1 MGGRVAGGRDRDYK
15 LVALGFAEALARR
28 DYSTAWAITSK
39 QYRTVTTMEAMQAL
53 FEAIVPTDWKSVG
66 PIEIGTT
73 MESWP
78 GQEPGDLGWVYVSI
92 GGDVYSE
99 AVTVVVA
106 LEDGESRI
114 RSVEFGRP

>member
-1 MGGRVAGGRDRDYK
+1 MAGGSDRVYK
-15 LVALGFAEALARR
+15 GVALSFAEALARR
-28 DYSTAWAITSK
+28 DYPAAYGMTSK
-39 QYRTVTTMEAMQAL
+39 QYRAVTTMEAMQVS
-53 FEAIVPTDWKSVG
+53 FEAIVPTDWNSVG

-78 GQEPGDLGWVYVSI
+78 GRESDDLGWVYVSI

-106 LEDGESRI
+106 LEDGEPRV
-114 RSVEFGRP
+114 RTVEFGRP

>member
-1 MGGRVAGGRDRDYK
+1 VAGGRDRDYK

-28 DYSTAWAITSK
+28 DYPAAWAMTSK
-39 QYRTVTTMEAMQAL
+39 PYQAATTMEAMQVL
-53 FEAIVPTDWKSVG
+53 FEEIVPTDWTSVG

-73 MESWP
+73 MDSWP
-78 GQEPGDLGWVYVSI
+78 GQEPGDLGRAYVSI

-106 LEDGESRI
+106 LEDGESRV

>member
-1 MGGRVAGGRDRDYK
+1 MIRNPDYK
-15 LVALGFAEALARR
+15 LVALGFAEGLARR
-28 DYSTAWAITSK
+28 DYPAAWAMTSK
-39 QYRTVTTMEAMQAL
+39 QYQAVTTMEALQVL
-53 FEAIVPTDWKSVG
+53 FEAIVPTDWTSIG
-66 PIEIGTT
+66 PIEIATT

-106 LEDGESRI
+106 LEEGESRI

>member
-1 MGGRVAGGRDRDYK
+1 
-15 LVALGFAEALARR
+15 
-28 DYSTAWAITSK
+28 
-39 QYRTVTTMEAMQAL
+39 
-53 FEAIVPTDWKSVG
+53 
-66 PIEIGTT
+66 

-78 GQEPGDLGWVYVSI
+78 GHESGDLGWAYVSI

>member
-1 MGGRVAGGRDRDYK
+1 VAGGRDRDYK
-15 LVALGFAEALARR
+15 SVALGFAEALARR
-28 DYSTAWAITSK
+28 DYPAAWAMTSK
-39 QYRTVTTMEAMQAL
+39 QYQAVTTMEAMQVL
-53 FEAIVPTDWKSVG
+53 FEAIVPTDWRSVG

-73 MESWP
+73 LESWP
-78 GQEPGDLGWVYVSI
+78 GQESGDLGWVYVSI

-114 RSVEFGRP
+114 RTVEFGRP

>member
-1 MGGRVAGGRDRDYK
+1 MAGERDRDYK
-15 LVALGFAEALARR
+15 LVALGFAEALASR
-28 DYSTAWAITSK
+28 DYPAAWAMTSK
-39 QYRTVTTMEAMQAL
+39 QYQAVTTMEGMQAL
-53 FEAIVPTDWKSVG
+53 FETIVPTDWEPVG
-66 PIEIGTT
+66 PIEIGMT

-78 GQEPGDLGWVYVSI
+78 GQEPGDLGWAYVSI